1 MATTQYQIFCRYF
14 NGELNRSVT
23 NQTPCRW
30 VGKQE
35 WNNIMLF
42 CSEAKNKNLYQK
54 LCDQLAGKVTALNP
68 KIPDPKDPTK
78 TKMIVNLRWQKDFTV
93 EENECYTMF
102 ETLKEIQALEKK
114 NLVVREVCLI
124 EPKDWLGNDSS
135 GVLRRKKMMR
145 DLAHWD
151 TITQETSVSNPKYDM
166 IFMYDGLAKQNG
178 PICGVDDPDIE
189 GLQQY
194 RQDYGEEPDG
204 SEVYSL
210 NKTGQNKEQQPYI
223 YYDAMKRV
231 NFDIWFEHSIHASLT
246 SAMTKANELVN
257 IVGKAN
263 VKIGKVVPLDKY
275 IEIV

>member
-30 VGKQE
+30 VSKQE
-35 WNNIMLF
+35 WNNLMLF
-42 CSEAKNKNLYQK
+42 CSNATNRQMYQGLVDSLRGRDSAKKP
-54 LCDQLAGKVTALNP
+54 VP
-68 KIPDPKDPTK
+68 
-78 TKMIVNLRWQKDFTV
+78 VRWQKDFNV

-102 ETLKEIQALEKK
+102 QTLEEIQALEKK

-124 EPKDWLGNDSS
+124 EPKDYLSNDNN

-151 TITQETSVSNPKYDM
+151 TITHETSVSNPKYDM
-166 IFMYDGLAKQNG
+166 LFMYDGLAKQNG
-178 PICGVDDPDIE
+178 PICKGSAYE
-189 GLQQY
+189 E
-194 RQDYGEEPDG
+194 DYGATPSG
-204 SEVYSL
+204 SETYAL
-210 NKTGQNKEQQPYI
+210 NTGSQTVKDQQPYI

-257 IVGKAN
+257 IVGKTN